1 MKVILGKKIGMTT
14 IYSDKGR
21 AENVTLVESTK
32 NVITQI
38 KTVKKDGYSALQ
50 VGIQSD
56 KKNRKFDKIEEFRF
70 EEDLIDIKKGN
81 SLDIENFQIGDKV
94 KITGITKG
102 KGYQGVVKRWGFAGS
117 PASHGHRHDL
127 RAPGS
132 IGSAYPQKV
141 FKGKKMSG
149 RMGGDQKTIKN
160 LEIVFKDKE
169 KGLLAIRGAVPGNS
183 GSFVKIWSDN
193 RF

>member
-1 MKVILGKKIGMTT
+1 MTT
-14 IYSDKGR
+14 IQSDKGR

-117 PASHGHRHDL
+117 PAYHGHRHDL